1 VSIYVIATAAGLA
14 AAALGL
20 ALLGLWRAAVGQSA
34 VERTLREGM
43 ESVETRVDAIRAAV
57 DKPSAHDAAITGL
70 KDDVSSIFDHLAALS
85 TGHAELQKAVERVV
99 GEAVDDLKGQLAET
113 DKRAIARNEVL
124 RDDQQRV
131 SEQVEAATDHLT
143 TTLDSVKQAMRD
155 EIAPVLECSAALSTQ
170 IDGLGRAGGDAG
182 APMDA
187 DGLARAVAEALDGQA
202 DRLGEAIAPRVAA
215 ALGGGGA
222 DAAAALSDAL
232 AARTDSLRDG
242 VKADLEAALA
252 AQPTLDAAALA
263 EAAAEAVGARLSAQ
277 GPALADALAEAL
289 APRIDAAVER
299 SAPATPDLDAFA
311 RAAAAA
317 AAGALAAQAEALRAA
332 VKADIDAALAQAAA
346 PKIDAEALGR
356 AAADAVSAA
365 FEDHAARVREE
376 LRAEVEAAV
385 SGVVKTA
392 AGPRV
397 FNTGRVVSLVGGP
410 EAPAAGGVF
419 PAAVRSEAGA

>member
-20 ALLGLWRAAVGQSA
+20 ALLGLWRAALGQSA
-34 VERTLREGM
+34 VERALREGM

-57 DKPSAHDAAITGL
+57 DKPSAHDAAIGGL
-70 KDDVSSIFDHLAALS
+70 KDDVSSIFDHLAALT
-85 TGHAELQKAVERVV
+85 TGQAELQKAVERVV
-99 GEAVDDLKGQLAET
+99 GDAVDDIKGQLGET

-143 TTLDSVKQAMRD
+143 SALETVKQAMRD
-155 EIAPVLECSAALSTQ
+155 EIAPVLECSAALSNQ
-170 IDGLGRAGGDAG
+170 IDGLGRAGGDAA
-182 APMDA
+182 APMDP
-187 DGLARAVAEALDGQA
+187 DMVVRVVAEALDGQA
-202 DRLGEAIAPRVAA
+202 ERLGEAIAPRVAA

-222 DAAAALSDAL
+222 DAAALSETL
-232 AARTDSLRDG
+232 AARTDALRDG
-242 VKADLEAALA
+242 LKADLDAALA

-263 EAAAEAVGARLSAQ
+263 DAAADAVGARMAAQ
-277 GPALADALAEAL
+277 AAALADALADAL
-289 APRIDAAVER
+289 APRLDAAVAR
-299 SAPATPDLDAFA
+299 AAPATPDLDAFA

-365 FEDHAARVREE
+365 FEDHAARVRGE

-410 EAPAAGGVF
+410 EAAGAGGAF
-419 PAAVRSEAGA
+419 PAAVRSETGA